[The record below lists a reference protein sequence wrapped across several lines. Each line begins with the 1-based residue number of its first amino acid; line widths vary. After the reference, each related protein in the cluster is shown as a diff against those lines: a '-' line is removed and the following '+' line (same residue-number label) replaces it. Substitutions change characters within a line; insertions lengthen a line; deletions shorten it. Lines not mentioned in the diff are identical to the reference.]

1 MMTFA
6 KAPGRSSRAASALA
20 AALLLGAARAQAGC
34 PSDGGCVQPAPECP
48 QTGQE
53 FEAPL
58 RQVTCCLDSDRFAPD
73 SACGAAVAQRTQF
86 NNDWCAR
93 SAAVQAGN
101 LTTAE
106 ALKGAVLDIILVPA
120 EDETLYAQ
128 PLDGEPAYYY
138 GLVGDALREIALL
151 GEFEWNAIVVRPTN
165 KDDVYNGSWDKW
177 MMDWTQRGDMIAAW
191 MYDVDWRRDMGIDF
205 PHSFYEL
212 SPVLLVRETDG
223 ATPAGDSLWWERLTF
238 IFKPFG
244 ANLWLALVIAF
255 VAAGALDGYNDGR
268 YHALGQPGWAGNWLW
283 ETWYGF
289 YSALMSFI
297 AGSAGFCDEIGG
309 NSRAG
314 RTLGSFWGI
323 FSWVLRAGYSAAL
336 ARQLLVLMFLSQPKL
351 STDSFDMLL
360 EKQQTVCVRTG
371 TAVNTLM
378 KQVVPPSRIIEL
390 DGGGPAADLKQGA
403 ELVRNGSCA
412 GIAQPLWMAENALT
426 DDGANPSAP
435 GGGAKGCDMRIAYP
449 KLKTISGGYISSSG
463 WLREKSLADAVAAG
477 MPAPTSSGHCVELVT
492 DTIAILLKQMTNREL
507 RKLRLAQ
514 RERLRT
520 NSCSNEGKPADAV
533 NPSLSSGLTIE
544 LYLGLVIIMAG
555 GFTLSCIFGCIDS
568 NLAEKSKIVQ
578 KSKRTLS
585 RAQNSMLKGVER
597 GVMARNLNLVGAPK
611 PKEPHAAPVLDGGL
625 TTEDAAAGALTRRE
639 PSRGDGLS
647 ARISELDAKVD
658 KLSARM
664 SERDAKMT
672 EVLER
677 VAGALRANEGGG
689 EQSRG

>member
-1 MMTFA
+1 MTFA

-34 PSDGGCVQPAPECP
+34 PSYGGCVQPAPECP

-151 GEFEWNAIVVRPTN
+151 GEFEWNAIVVRPPN

-191 MYDVDWRRDMGIDF
+191 MYDVEWRRDMGIDF

-314 RTLGSFWGI
+314 RILGSFWGI

-336 ARQLLVLMFLSQPKL
+336 ARQLLVLMFLTQPKL
-351 STDSFDMLL
+351 STDSFDMLF

-371 TAVNTLM
+371 TAMNTLM
-378 KQVVPPSRIIEL
+378 KQLVPLSRIIEL
-390 DGGGPAADLKQGA
+390 DGGGLVGDLTQGA

-412 GIAQPLWMAENALT
+412 GIATPTWMAENALT

-435 GGGAKGCDMRIAYP
+435 VGGAKGCDLRIAYP
-449 KLKTISGGYISSSG
+449 KLETTNGGYISSSG
-463 WLREKSLADAVAAG
+463 WLREKSLADAADAG
-477 MPAPTSSGHCVELVT
+477 MPAPSSSGHCAELVS
-492 DTIAILLKQMTNREL
+492 DTIGILLTQMASREL
-507 RKLRLAQ
+507 RKMRTAQ

-520 NSCSNEGKPADAV
+520 NACSFEGKPLDAADQ
-533 NPSLSSGLTIE
+533 SLNSGLTVE
-544 LYLGLVIIMAG
+544 MYLGLIIIMAA
-555 GFTLSCIFGCIDS
+555 GFTVSCILGCVDS
-568 NLAEKSKIVQ
+568 SHAQKSKVVQ

-585 RAQNSMLKGVER
+585 RASTGMFQGVER
-597 GVMARNLNLVGAPK
+597 KVARQSSKLTVAGTPQK
-611 PKEPHAAPVLDGGL
+611 QEPKERPGGRI
-625 TTEDAAAGALTRRE
+625 DKISDQV
-639 PSRGDGLS
+639 SRIDTIS
-647 ARISELDAKVD
+647 AHVKELDAKVD
-658 KLSARM
+658 RI
-664 SERDAKMT
+664 T
-672 EVLER
+672 EVLGR
-677 VAGALRANEGGG
+677 VADALQKEKGAQQIEVSARPS
-689 EQSRG
+689 QSRE